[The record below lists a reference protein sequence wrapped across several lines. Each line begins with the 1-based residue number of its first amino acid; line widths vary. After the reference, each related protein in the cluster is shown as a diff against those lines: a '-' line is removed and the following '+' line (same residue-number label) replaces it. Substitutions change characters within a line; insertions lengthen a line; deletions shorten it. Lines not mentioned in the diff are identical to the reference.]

1 MYRDIL
7 KDIML
12 PYVENNMP
20 PEWTL
25 QQDNDPKHS
34 SKFVKSWLS
43 ANNVSVLEWPSQSPD
58 LNPIENLWVEL
69 KRGLDGK
76 TFRNKNQLWKDVKK
90 KWEAI
95 SIEKCQ
101 KFIESMPRRVQC
113 ILNNNGGH
121 SGY

>member
-1 MYRDIL
+1 MYRDIF

-12 PYVENNMP
+12 PYVENNIP

-34 SKFVKSWLS
+34 SKFVI
-43 ANNVSVLEWPSQSPD
+43 VSVLEWPVTVKPD

-69 KRGLDGK
+69 KRGLDGN

-101 KFIESMPRRVQC
+101 KFIEAIPRRVQC